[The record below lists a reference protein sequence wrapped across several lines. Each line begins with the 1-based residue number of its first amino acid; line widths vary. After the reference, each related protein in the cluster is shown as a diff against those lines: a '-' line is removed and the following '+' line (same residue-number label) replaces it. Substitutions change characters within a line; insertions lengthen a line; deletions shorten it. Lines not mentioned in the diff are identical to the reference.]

1 MVCTL
6 NININTY
13 FEYLIQQTPL
23 ELVHGR
29 RDAHRQLIHEEIGNR
44 QQSRPLYWC
53 IRQSRD
59 YRRLADDHIFRCVT
73 AREATR
79 PGYVEHRAGDTG
91 LPRRVRSWQRWSNVS
106 VEEMTVAAVT

>member
-6 NININTY
+6 NMNINTY

-29 RDAHRQLIHEEIGNR
+29 RDAHGQLIHEEIGNR

-73 AREATR
+73 ARVRRRDQGKLNTGQATR
-79 PGYVEHRAGDTG
+79 GCKGVYAVGSG
-91 LPRRVRSWQRWSNVS
+91 
-106 VEEMTVAAVT
+106 EMTVVAAVT